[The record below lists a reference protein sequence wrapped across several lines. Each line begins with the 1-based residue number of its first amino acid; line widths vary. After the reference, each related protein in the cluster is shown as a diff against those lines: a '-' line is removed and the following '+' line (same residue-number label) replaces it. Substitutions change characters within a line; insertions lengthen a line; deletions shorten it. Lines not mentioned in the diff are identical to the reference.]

1 MSRSALWRQ
10 EGAKKMRE
18 KEAEDL
24 FSMAVEGGRVSYDM
38 YYRLNID
45 RTELVVFVLAS
56 FQYLRISTFILCRFL
71 ELLVIEFFF
80 TEQSFKDVASLG
92 TRRLLPFQPSS
103 VGKNNQI
110 SLLSKVLQGNNRLEQ
125 TC

>member
-1 MSRSALWRQ
+1 
-10 EGAKKMRE
+10 MRE